1 MLSVEQE
8 KISELLANMN
18 EEERRNYFDYISFR
32 AKGMTGYASI
42 DEPWMKNY
50 QPNAR
55 EIANDIIKD
64 RSISDVVLEKI
75 DEHSEIDALKYFNAT
90 ISRPDFKILVEKWAK
105 AFREIGV
112 EADEV
117 VPIYGTFFPDV
128 CAMILALNQ
137 IGATVYPL
145 KLNQSQDDFKRE
157 TAESKVAIVY
167 DGMWKNV
174 KDIFSDDRF
183 KYVISVSAADGV
195 LPPMKQV
202 VQLKSYLDAKKTKS
216 LMPSSKKYLHSKD
229 MMKLA
234 DAYRGEYK
242 EPFKENRIAFI
253 NTSSGST
260 INGQVKGIMS
270 TNEAALAQ
278 LAKTEAAQIPY
289 YKGDKVLTNLPP
301 MASTAMF
308 CLFIYPL
315 YKGLTLIDEPRLS
328 ADKFYSQVMK
338 YKPQAVLA
346 SGSLWKKFFS
356 ELKEDAKKNGIPDLS
371 FFKMPIVGG
380 EPITPRE
387 MESINELLK
396 FCGSPATMFD
406 GYGMS
411 ELFSVFST
419 QKEETKSLEDKRK
432 PVICA
437 GLPFPNIQAGIFD
450 ENGKEL
456 MYNQRG
462 ELYMKDK
469 DIVMQGYYKKPELT
483 KETLKDDGWLHSGDI
498 AEIDEEGLV
507 YIYGRKTDKVTLPN
521 GKEVYLFDIA
531 NKIREDKNVKDV
543 IIFSIPL
550 ANGKNSLLAHI
561 IFEENF
567 YDDKNKELELI
578 DKYLDYSFNGE
589 VVIDG
594 YKEHDKAFTI
604 SPTTSKTDRNS
615 MYLDRDEYKK
625 IKDGEEHFVDLIN
638 TEKGLVKLIMK
649 TDSEKGKKFIKQM

>member
-1 MLSVEQE
+1 M
-8 KISELLANMN
+8 
-18 EEERRNYFDYISFR
+18 
-32 AKGMTGYASI
+32 
-42 DEPWMKNY
+42 
-50 QPNAR
+50 
-55 EIANDIIKD
+55 
-64 RSISDVVLEKI
+64 
-75 DEHSEIDALKYFNAT
+75 
-90 ISRPDFKILVEKWAK
+90 
-105 AFREIGV
+105 
-112 EADEV
+112 
-117 VPIYGTFFPDV
+117 
-128 CAMILALNQ
+128 
-137 IGATVYPL
+137 
-145 KLNQSQDDFKRE
+145 
-157 TAESKVAIVY
+157 
-167 DGMWKNV
+167 
-174 KDIFSDDRF
+174 
-183 KYVISVSAADGV
+183 
-195 LPPMKQV
+195 
-202 VQLKSYLDAKKTKS
+202 
-216 LMPSSKKYLHSKD
+216 
-229 MMKLA
+229 
-234 DAYRGEYK
+234 
-242 EPFKENRIAFI
+242 
-253 NTSSGST
+253 
-260 INGQVKGIMS
+260 
-270 TNEAALAQ
+270 
-278 LAKTEAAQIPY
+278 
-289 YKGDKVLTNLPP
+289 
-301 MASTAMF
+301 
-308 CLFIYPL
+308 
-315 YKGLTLIDEPRLS
+315 
-328 ADKFYSQVMK
+328 
-338 YKPQAVLA
+338 
-346 SGSLWKKFFS
+346 
-356 ELKEDAKKNGIPDLS
+356 
-371 FFKMPIVGG
+371 
-380 EPITPRE
+380 
-387 MESINELLK
+387 
-396 FCGSPATMFD
+396 
-406 GYGMS
+406 
-411 ELFSVFST
+411 FSVFST

-638 TEKGLVKLIMK
+638 TEKGLVKLITK